1 MTRICYDKHKFR
13 ELIVYLAEKSVDD
26 SSFGD
31 TRLNKQLYFC
41 DFVAYQD
48 IGHAITGAPYQRGQH
63 GPTARALIP
72 VREELVDEGAIRI
85 EERPRGSVKQRVTI
99 PLRKADLKSFTQQ
112 ELDVI
117 DEVVAAFKGATAR
130 HISHVSHVESAGWNL
145 VSRDQDIPYSTAL
158 VDIEPPSEQTLT
170 RFRVL
175 AAERGW

>member
-1 MTRICYDKHKFR
+1 MTRVRYDKHKFR
-13 ELIVYLAEKSVDD
+13 ELIVYLAEKSTDD
-26 SSFGD
+26 PNFGD
-31 TRLNKQLYFC
+31 TKLNKQLYFC

-48 IGHAITGAPYQRGQH
+48 IGQAITGAPYQRGQH
-63 GPTARALIP
+63 GPTARALVP
-72 VREELVDEGAIRI
+72 VRLELVDEGAIRI

-117 DEVVAAFKGATAR
+117 DEVVATLKQATAR
-130 HISHVSHVESAGWNL
+130 HISRVSHVRSPGWNL
-145 VSRDQDIPYSTAL
+145 VRQDEDIPYSTAL

-170 RFRVL
+170 RFRAL